1 MDKKIIWVTGASS
14 GIGRTLA
21 KSYIDEGHYLIVSG
35 RSFNDLKELMV
46 MAPERVSLLDFD
58 LADSASMDELP
69 GRFSQIT
76 DHLDLVV
83 LAAGTCEY
91 VDTPACDEGLYRRVL
106 ETNYF
111 AQVKCYL
118 VALPLLRKS
127 DQRAHLVGIGS
138 LAAHLSFSRA
148 QAYGASKAAFEYWL
162 DCMRIDLRSENIDVT
177 VVSPGFVD
185 TPLTRKNDFA
195 MPTLMTMESANK
207 IILKGIEQR
216 KRHVRFPWTLH
227 WALALMSA
235 FSGLWYEV
243 VAPKL
248 NKQRQL

>member
-1 MDKKIIWVTGASS
+1 MNKKIIWVTGASS
-14 GIGRTLA
+14 GIGKMLA
-21 KSYIDEGHYLIVSG
+21 QSYIDEGHYLIVSG
-35 RSFNDLKELMV
+35 RNTEDLKTLMTL
-46 MAPERVSLLDFD
+46 APDRVSVLDFD
-58 LADSASMDELP
+58 LSNSKAMDDLP
-69 GRFSQIT
+69 RRFSEIT

-91 VDTPACDEGLYRRVL
+91 VDTPECSDALYRRVL

-111 AQVKCYL
+111 AQVNCYL
-118 VALPLLRKS
+118 AALSLLRKS
-127 DQRAHLVGIGS
+127 DQRAQLVGIGS

-185 TPLTRKNDFA
+185 TPLTRKNDFP
-195 MPTLMTMESANK
+195 MPTLMTLESANK
-207 IILKGIEQR
+207 IILKGIKRR
-216 KRHVRFPWTLH
+216 KRHVRFPWALR
-227 WALALMSA
+227 WSLALMSI

-248 NKQRQL
+248 NQQRHL